1 LATYVKPALEKLNQ
15 DADHDVQ
22 YFANEALDSKFK
34 ENVLLRSKDFHFFEL
49 IYFSSCRSY

>member
-22 YFANEALDSKFK
+22 YFANEALDMLPKA
-34 ENVLLRSKDFHFFEL
+34 
-49 IYFSSCRSY
+49 